1 MVKRKIVK
9 AANYLKESLQESGV
23 KVDKLIVFGSQAR
36 GTARK
41 DSDIDIVIISRDFK
55 DKDIFAR
62 AKLTGNAHW
71 EVMQKILIP
80 LDLVAMT
87 PEEFES
93 GNSLI
98 AESAKDGEII
108 FS

>member
-9 AANYLKESLQESGV
+9 AANYLKESLQENGV
-23 KVDKLIVFGSQAR
+23 RVDKLIVFGSQAR
-36 GTARK
+36 GTAKK
-41 DSDIDIVIISRDFK
+41 DSDIDIVIISKDFQN
-55 DKDIFAR
+55 KDIFAR

-71 EVMQKILIP
+71 EVTQKILIP
-80 LDLVAMT
+80 LDLIAMT

-98 AESAKDGEII
+98 TEFAKDGEIV
-108 FS
+108 FA